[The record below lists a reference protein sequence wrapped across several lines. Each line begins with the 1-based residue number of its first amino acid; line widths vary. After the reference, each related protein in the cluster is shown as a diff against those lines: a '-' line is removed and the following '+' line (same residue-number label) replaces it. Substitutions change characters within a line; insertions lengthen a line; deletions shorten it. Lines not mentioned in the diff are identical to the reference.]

1 MSIVGR
7 NEKRLNE
14 VAAQIKSFG
23 SDPLVIVADVSK
35 DAERIVNET
44 ISRFGKLDVLVN
56 NAGFGLRDNVFE
68 ANLSDFD
75 RVCMFGNV

>member
-14 VAAQIKSFG
+14 VATQIKRFG
-23 SDPLVIVADVSK
+23 SDPLIIVADVSK
-35 DAERIVNET
+35 DVERIVNET
-44 ISRFGKLDVLVN
+44 IDRFGKLDVLVN
-56 NAGFGLRDNVFE
+56 NAGFGLRDNVIE

-75 RVCMFGNV
+75 RVCMFGDV